1 VQNLSEI
8 EFKPSVFG
16 ANDFIKLRSIGNLN
30 KYRKHE
36 TIFFPE
42 SPYRFIYMLNRGK
55 VKVNRIS
62 KRGKE
67 TIIRILQPYD
77 MFGEYAILG
86 DYQSRESV
94 QAMEEC
100 ELLLISR
107 NDFVQVLSND
117 ADLLMKFNRML
128 LERNYDL
135 ETYLADL
142 SFRDVNVRMIK
153 KLVELAQK
161 FGRPSKEGL
170 VIDLKITQYE
180 LGNLIGA
187 TRETTSTVLNDF
199 KRDSLLVIDGRKIII
214 TDLDALMERVSDDE
228 VTLQAETKEKEVEQ
242 PSS

>member
-1 VQNLSEI
+1 MQNLTDI
-8 EFKPSVFG
+8 EFKPSVFT
-16 ANDFIKLRSIGNLN
+16 ADDFLKLRSIGNLN

-42 SPYRFIYMLNRGK
+42 SPYRFIYMLNKGK
-55 VKVNRIS
+55 VKVYRIS
-62 KRGKE
+62 RRGKE

-77 MFGEYAILG
+77 TFGEYAVLG

-94 QAMEEC
+94 EAMEEC

-107 NDFVQVLSND
+107 NDFMQVIQTDS
-117 ADLLMKFNRML
+117 DLLMKFNRML

-135 ETYLADL
+135 ETYVADL

-153 KLVELAQK
+153 KLVELARK
-161 FGRPSKEGL
+161 FGKPSRDGL
-170 VIDLKITQYE
+170 VIDIKITQYE

-199 KRDSLLVIDGRKIII
+199 KRDGLINFSGRKIII
-214 TDLDALMERVSDDE
+214 SDLDALLERVSDDE
-228 VTLQAETKEKEVEQ
+228 VTLEEEGEKESKK
-242 PSS
+242 SS

>member
-1 VQNLSEI
+1 VQNLTDI
-8 EFKPSVFG
+8 EFKPSVFT
-16 ANDFIKLRSIGNLN
+16 ADDFLKLRSIGNLN

-42 SPYRFIYMLNRGK
+42 SPYRFIYMLNKGK
-55 VKVNRIS
+55 VKVYRIS
-62 KRGKE
+62 RRGKE

-77 MFGEYAILG
+77 TFGEYAVLG

-94 QAMEEC
+94 EAMEEC

-107 NDFVQVLSND
+107 NDFMQVIQTDS
-117 ADLLMKFNRML
+117 DLLMKFNRML

-135 ETYLADL
+135 ETYVADL

-153 KLVELAQK
+153 KLVELARK
-161 FGRPSKEGL
+161 FGKPSRDGL
-170 VIDLKITQYE
+170 VIDIKITQYE

-199 KRDSLLVIDGRKIII
+199 KRDGLINFSGRKIII
-214 TDLDALMERVSDDE
+214 SDLDALLERVSDDE
-228 VTLQAETKEKEVEQ
+228 VTLEEEGEKESKK
-242 PSS
+242 SS

>member
-1 VQNLSEI
+1 VQNLTDI
-8 EFKPSVFG
+8 EFKPSVFT
-16 ANDFIKLRSIGNLN
+16 ADDFLKLRSIGNLN

-42 SPYRFIYMLNRGK
+42 SPYRFIYMLNKGK
-55 VKVNRIS
+55 VKVYRIS
-62 KRGKE
+62 RRGKE

-77 MFGEYAILG
+77 MFGEYAVLG

-94 QAMEEC
+94 EAMEEC

-107 NDFVQVLSND
+107 NDFMQVIQTDS
-117 ADLLMKFNRML
+117 DLLMKFNRML

-135 ETYLADL
+135 ETYVADL

-153 KLVELAQK
+153 KLVELARK
-161 FGRPSKEGL
+161 FGKPSRDGL
-170 VIDLKITQYE
+170 VIDIKITQYE

-199 KRDSLLVIDGRKIII
+199 KRDGLINFSGRKIII
-214 TDLDALMERVSDDE
+214 SDLDALLERVSDDE
-228 VTLQAETKEKEVEQ
+228 VTLEEEGEKESKK
-242 PSS
+242 SS

>member
-1 VQNLSEI
+1 MQNLTDI
-8 EFKPSVFG
+8 EFKPSVFT
-16 ANDFIKLRSIGNLN
+16 ADDFLKLRSIGNLN

-42 SPYRFIYMLNRGK
+42 SPYRFIYMLNKGK
-55 VKVNRIS
+55 VKVYRIS
-62 KRGKE
+62 RRGKE

-77 MFGEYAILG
+77 MFGEYAVLG

-94 QAMEEC
+94 EAMEEC

-107 NDFVQVLSND
+107 NDFMQVIQTDS
-117 ADLLMKFNRML
+117 DLLMKFNRML

-135 ETYLADL
+135 ETYVADL

-153 KLVELAQK
+153 KLVELARK
-161 FGRPSKEGL
+161 FGKPSRDGL
-170 VIDLKITQYE
+170 VIDIKITQYE

-199 KRDSLLVIDGRKIII
+199 KRDGLINFSGRKIII
-214 TDLDALMERVSDDE
+214 SDLDALLERVSDDE
-228 VTLQAETKEKEVEQ
+228 VTLEEEGEKESKK
-242 PSS
+242 SS

>member
-1 VQNLSEI
+1 MQGLSEI
-8 EFKPSVFG
+8 EFKPSVFS
-16 ANDFIKLRSIGNLN
+16 AHDFIKLRSIGNLN

-42 SPYRFIYMLNRGK
+42 SPYRFVYMLNRGK
-55 VKVNRIS
+55 VKVYRIS

-77 MFGEYAILG
+77 IFGEYAVLG
-86 DYQSRESV
+86 DCQSRESV

-100 ELLLISR
+100 ELLLIQR
-107 NDFVQVLSND
+107 NDFLQMLSTD
-117 ADLLMKFNRML
+117 SELLTKFNRML

-142 SFRDVNVRMIK
+142 SFRDVHVRMIK

-161 FGRPSKEGL
+161 FGRPGKEGL
-170 VIDLKITQYE
+170 IIDLKITQYE

-187 TRETTSTVLNDF
+187 TRETTSTVLNGF
-199 KRDSLLVIDGRKIII
+199 KRDGLINIDGRKITIN
-214 TDLDALMERVSDDE
+214 DLDALLQRISDDE
-228 VTLQAETKEKEVEQ
+228 VALHEEEKEKQRQEL
-242 PSS
+242 S